1 MNSKSDADILV
12 KSLNKIHE
20 KLQNLHE
27 EWKGVGPVKK
37 DAREFEGKA
46 LEEKLNNAEFNL
58 NQLMVGREA
67 FIARLA
73 ASLEASPEDIA
84 AE

>member
-1 MNSKSDADILV
+1 MAKNENKTITVNEIEYNLDDLTDEQKV
-12 KSLNKIHE
+12 LLNHV
-20 KLQNLHE
+20 Q
-27 EWKGVGPVKK
+27 
-37 DAREFEGKA
+37 D
-46 LEEKLNNAEFNL
+46 LERKLNNAQFNL
-58 NQLMVGREA
+58 DQLMVGREA

>member
-1 MNSKSDADILV
+1 MAKDE
-12 KSLNKIHE
+12 NKTITVNE
-20 KLQNLHE
+20 IEYNLDDLTDE
-27 EWKGVGPVKK
+27 Q
-37 DAREFEGKA
+37 KA
-46 LEEKLNNAEFNL
+46 LLNHVQDLERKLSNAQFNL
-58 NQLMVGREA
+58 DQLMVGREA